1 VEYTIIRKNR
11 RTLGIKISQQGEV
24 LVYAPRHVSIN
35 TIENILTKRKS
46 WIVEAKNKI
55 KRYTNGDDIIFLGKE
70 YKVNII
76 KTFDKKVNIEFDDSK
91 FNVYIKEENLTT
103 INNNINE
110 FLYKNYKESFFQMI
124 NNRIH
129 DLSEQIGVKPNK
141 VSIKNQKTIWG
152 SCSGNDN
159 ISINFKL
166 ALAPLDIIDYIIVHE
181 LCHIIHKN
189 HSKKFWNTVQAFIPD
204 YNEKRKWLK
213 TNGGRL
219 LF

>member
-1 VEYTIIRKNR
+1 MEYTIIRKNR